1 MSDRLASSFDDL
13 SVTDTSADL
22 DTCLAL
28 LASSDQPGAQDVVDE
43 LISLSAIYQSEDG
56 QPTLTAYHP
65 PLHTSHSSSPPSY
78 SPGSTLLVLLRTT
91 LPSPHDHI
99 PLSLILSLPPTYPES
114 SAPLLQLE
122 NRFLGPE
129 AVPAPLWASVLR
141 TFLHEPMLAP
151 PPSGEEAVEWVP
163 GSCCLY
169 EGIEKVREVC
179 GKWIGEKEVE
189 REKGEKRREE
199 VAKGSLVGSIP
210 TQVRA
215 ETQREESVR
224 ESRREE
230 AQVLVDCPPITTT
243 EALVD
248 RKSVFVGH
256 AARVTSI
263 EEVRHPPESLRL
275 SPEASVVKLTNQLYH
290 YLQINAVKSALLSNP
305 KISRAR

>member
-1 MSDRLASSFDDL
+1 
-13 SVTDTSADL
+13 
-22 DTCLAL
+22 LAL

-65 PLHTSHSSSPPSY
+65 PSHSASHSSADY

-91 LPSPHDHI
+91 LPSPHEHV
-99 PLSLILSLPPTYPES
+99 PLSLILSLPPTYPQS

-122 NRFLGPE
+122 NRFLGAE
-129 AVPAPLWASVLR
+129 AVPAPLWASILR
-141 TFLHEPMLAP
+141 TYLHEPSLAP
-151 PPSGEEAVEWVP
+151 PPSGEEAVEFIP

-179 GKWIGEKEVE
+179 GKWIGEKEKE
-189 REKGEKRREE
+189 REAGERRRVEL
-199 VAKGSLVGSIP
+199 AKGSVVDSIQGQTKVDRLSP
-210 TQVRA
+210 EQ
-215 ETQREESVR
+215 ETIPPRVREEPR
-224 ESRREE
+224 F
-230 AQVLVDCPPITTT
+230 LVNCPPITTT

-263 EEVRHPPESLRL
+263 EQVRHSHLGGPTCR
-275 SPEASVVKLTNQLYH
+275 
-290 YLQINAVKSALLSNP
+290 I
-305 KISRAR
+305 R